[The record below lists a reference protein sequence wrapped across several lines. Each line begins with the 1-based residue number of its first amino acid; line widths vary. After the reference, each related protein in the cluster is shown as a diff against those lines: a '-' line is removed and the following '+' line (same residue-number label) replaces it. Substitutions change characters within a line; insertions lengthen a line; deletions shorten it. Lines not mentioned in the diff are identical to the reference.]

1 MVKEGCRYNR
11 EKIKLEISDDP
22 WKNLLYAVICQAAE
36 DLDVPR
42 ERDSAI
48 NYLKTF
54 PLGQY
59 ILEKK
64 GVDYDR

>member
-1 MVKEGCRYNR
+1 MAKEGYRYNA
-11 EKIKLEISDDP
+11 ENMKLEISKDP
-22 WKNLLYAVICQAAE
+22 WENLLYAVIYKAVE
-36 DLDVPR
+36 DLDIPK

-64 GVDYDR
+64 GVDY